1 MLISFVILNYNGREL
16 TERCIN
22 SLISCIGGYDY
33 EIIVVDNG
41 SSDGSVEYLKNKF
54 PSIKII
60 EESYNKFIVAYNDGV
75 KEAKGEWV
83 FLLNNDMLFE
93 KGFLDYILP
102 HLTDEDIFAIGSKMV
117 NLERQVEKN
126 ANYPDFKCGYLWIK
140 TKDVSS
146 FSPTIYVGCHGIF
159 NKKKFLESGGFD
171 PMYSPF
177 YSEDLDLCYRA
188 WKRGWKVYVEPKSTI
203 VHHHM
208 ATIGKLFNQKY
219 VLRVAARNHFLF
231 IWKNFTS
238 KRLFIQHIL
247 CLPFILLG
255 ALFLKKWYYIP
266 AFFDA
271 MRYISEI
278 RSSRKSLVVS
288 ERMSDPEVIKFI
300 KKGIESVLYAER

>member
-1 MLISFVILNYNGREL
+1 MLISFVILNYNGKEL
-16 TERCIN
+16 TERCID
-22 SLISCIGGYDY
+22 SLTRSISEVDY

-54 PSIKII
+54 PSIKIV
-60 EESYNKFIVAYNDGV
+60 EEGYNKFITAYNDGV
-75 KEAKGEWV
+75 KKAKGEWV

-117 NLERQVEKN
+117 NPERQVEKN

-146 FSPTIYVGCHGIF
+146 FSPTIYIGCHGIF
-159 NKKKFLESGGFD
+159 NKKKFLELGGFD

-188 WKRGWKVYVEPKSTI
+188 WKRGWKVYVEPKSVI
-203 VHHHM
+203 IHYHM
-208 ATIGKLFNQKY
+208 ATIGKLFNRKY

-247 CLPFILLG
+247 CLPLILLG
-255 ALFLKKWYYIP
+255 AFFLKKWYYIP

-278 RSSRKSLVVS
+278 KSSRKSLVVS
-288 ERMSDPEVIKFI
+288 ERMSDSEVINFI